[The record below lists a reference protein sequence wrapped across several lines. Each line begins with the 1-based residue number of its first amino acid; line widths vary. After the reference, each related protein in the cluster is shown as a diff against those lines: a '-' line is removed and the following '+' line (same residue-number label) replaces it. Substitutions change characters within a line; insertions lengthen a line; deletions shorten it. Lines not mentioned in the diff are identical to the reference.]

1 MNDFNVYCIAAC
13 SLAHFACN
21 LNCIRPYTGVV
32 LYFTVYVGPQLRSE
46 MTASTSTG
54 NMTLAMSCDDDS
66 LSQST
71 SSTGPSMS
79 WLEMKKAHKVRFST
93 RPTDRERLSKELD
106 DYMNEANEPEDCNP
120 LDWWSRSNSLARFP
134 TVALVARAYLAIP
147 ATSVASERLFSKCGL
162 VISDR
167 RASLNPAHVEQI
179 VFLSQNL

>member
-1 MNDFNVYCIAAC
+1 MHLAV
-13 SLAHFACN
+13 AHFACI
-21 LNCIRPYTGVV
+21 LNCRPYIGVV
-32 LYFTVYVGPQLRSE
+32 LCFTAYVGPQLRSE
-46 MTASTSTG
+46 TTASTSTG

-71 SSTGPSMS
+71 SNTGRSMS
-79 WLEMKKAHKVRFST
+79 WLETRKAQKALFSS
-93 RPTDRERLSKELD
+93 RPTDRERLSKELN

-120 LDWWSRSNSLARFP
+120 LDWWSTNLVRFP
-134 TVALVARAYLAIP
+134 SVALVARAYLAIP

-167 RASLNPAHVEQI
+167 RASLSPAHVEQI

>member
-1 MNDFNVYCIAAC
+1 MFYC
-13 SLAHFACN
+13 L
-21 LNCIRPYTGVV
+21 CIGH
-32 LYFTVYVGPQLRSE
+32 QLRSE
-46 MTASTSTG
+46 TIASTSTG

-66 LSQST
+66 SSQSS
-71 SSTGPSMS
+71 SSTGLSTS
-79 WLEMKKAHKVRFST
+79 WLETKKALKARLST

-120 LDWWSRSNSLARFP
+120 LDWWSRSTSMVRFP

-167 RASLNPAHVEQI
+167 RASLSPAHVEQI